1 MNEMEARWQNYHIG
15 IKHTTGFIHPKF
27 QGGDVNDFT
36 LWVNSHVEYP
46 EFANVSGTTRT
57 VLVEFTVMEDGTV
70 ADVHTV
76 FGSNPV
82 LNEAAEKAVK
92 RSPRWTPGELDGRK
106 KGARMTIPVVFNME

>member
-27 QGGDVNDFT
+27 QGGDVNDFS

-46 EFANVSGTTRT
+46 PTVDLSNGART

-76 FGSNPV
+76 FGSNSL
-82 LNEAAEKAVK
+82 LNKAAEKAVK
-92 RSPRWTPGELDGRK
+92 KSPKWEPGEYNGEKR
-106 KGARMTIPVVFNME
+106 GIRMTIPVEF